1 MAFFEKF
8 FIFSGRIA
16 KDSNEYT
23 NPAESSGFS
32 AFPMHKQRQPEGRY
46 DGASE
51 LMHYRALEDHPLE
64 SKVRDKVL
72 VAIPIQKSSERGEIN
87 SRPLGRLDSPVN
99 RLRGY
104 TFFQS
109 TSFKKRLAQH
119 PLDKKNAACPMED
132 YSAPKKR
139 TGAIISRKRLP
150 FLGGPTG
157 TNRLLAP
164 QASQASKS
172 SKKKFRPKGCLFFF
186 DIRSHTVF
194 ETHQKSLASL
204 ELVNKIESL
213 ELNNN
218 LILLFGQMKSTVVN
232 HVDLKEASILNIITT
247 HQQFFSQCIR

>member
-1 MAFFEKF
+1 MKIRKLIFSAKLEQIEKQNQNI
-8 FIFSGRIA
+8 FIFHCSPNAAQWRFLKNFLFFSGRIA

-172 SKKKFRPKGCLFFF
+172 SKKNLDQKDACSFSISARILFLKLIKKAWRP
-186 DIRSHTVF
+186 
-194 ETHQKSLASL
+194 
-204 ELVNKIESL
+204 
-213 ELNNN
+213 LN
-218 LILLFGQMKSTVVN
+218 
-232 HVDLKEASILNIITT
+232 
-247 HQQFFSQCIR
+247 